1 MFSKLDETNRKA
13 VIERC
18 FESLECFKV
27 DEGYDGMQKYTVL
40 LQDLKFDL
48 FMSKE
53 DVLENITYAVD
64 IIETMKDV
72 CNNGWNK
79 ERFEKLLKEND
90 VVTKTAYRDDCM
102 RFVNVWS
109 SFDTEPFMDIIY
121 EIDCMY
127 RLDGLCAILVKNPL
141 IEAAILGVYEVIVDK
156 FDDAELYDI
165 AVNFLARNIMR
176 LGAGKVE
183 DNKDFQ
189 MTDTEEDSE

>member
-1 MFSKLDETNRKA
+1 MFKKLDEAKKKE
-13 VIERC
+13 VIDRC
-18 FESLECFKV
+18 YESLECFMV

-53 DVLENITYAVD
+53 EVLENITYAVD
-64 IIETMKDV
+64 IIEKMKDV
-72 CNNGWNK
+72 CNNGWNR
-79 ERFEKLLKEND
+79 ERFEELLKKND

-102 RFVNVWS
+102 RFVKVWT

-127 RLDGLCAILVKNPL
+127 RLSGLTAMLVKNPL
-141 IEAAILGVYEVIVDK
+141 IQESILAVYEVIVDK
-156 FDDAELYDI
+156 FDDADLYDI
-165 AVNFLARNIMR
+165 VVNFMTRSIMR

-183 DNKDFQ
+183 TNEEFQ
-189 MTDTEEDSE
+189 MPDEDSE